1 MKIVGSAEVY
11 FRAVAIALVVLTAG
25 VLYAKG
31 CARGSKDFHE
41 AVAKQTVKDQTA
53 SIEISNKTI
62 ERVTTEQ
69 EKIQD
74 VSDKAAQTIRAGRPT
89 GAPPVCP
96 GLPAGQ
102 LPPVDRGDLAGDAN
116 VDACD
121 HDCIMRLAWEA
132 KNSAA
137 RAACQLRG
145 TDSCDQPAGPTK

>member
-62 ERVTTEQ
+62 ERATTEQ
-69 EKIQD
+69 EKIQN
-74 VSDKAAQTIRAGRPT
+74 VSDQAVQQIREGRRV
-89 GAPPVCP
+89 GAPPVRAD
-96 GLPAGQ
+96 LPAGQ
-102 LPPVDRGDLAGDAN
+102 IPPVGPGDLAGAAG

-132 KNSAA
+132 KNSAT